1 MGLGLSIVKHIVNL
15 HGGTVT
21 VHSDGLGMGSVFII
35 RLPLP
40 VTTAGL
46 ASPAR
51 RHPTVTPIAQSARI
65 PRLESISALV
75 VDDDPE
81 TREALRSLLTSVG
94 ASVRTA
100 ETGEGAIAVLA
111 ELNPDVLISDLGM
124 PGRDGYWLI
133 KEIRAREKST
143 GASEH
148 LPVVALT
155 AYGRVE
161 DRVEVFAAGFDS
173 HVVKPVDPAELAAV
187 IKRLVEANRS
197 GNDKASPIQDT

>member
-1 MGLGLSIVKHIVNL
+1 MGLGLSIVKHIVSL
-15 HGGTVT
+15 HGGAVT
-21 VHSDGLGMGSVFII
+21 VHSDGLGKGSVFII
-35 RLPLP
+35 RLPIP
-40 VTTAGL
+40 VSTAGL
-46 ASPAR
+46 SSPAR
-51 RHPTVTPIAQSARI
+51 RHPTVAQTAQSARI
-65 PRLESISALV
+65 PRLENISALV

-94 ASVRTA
+94 ASVKTVDS
-100 ETGEGAIAVLA
+100 GEGAFAVLA
-111 ELNPDVLISDLGM
+111 ESNPDVIISDLGM

-133 KEIRAREKST
+133 KQIRAREKST

-148 LPVVALT
+148 LPAVALT

-161 DRVEVFAAGFDS
+161 DRVEVFASGFDS

-187 IKRLVEANRS
+187 VKRLVETRRA